1 MYKLLV
7 GYMEQQVPLINV
19 KGLKTYFYMWDGVV
33 RAVDGVDMLKIY
45 AKTSLRLTGISEMN
59 TL

>member
-45 AKTSLRLTGISEMN
+45 AKTSFGLPGYRK
-59 TL
+59 